1 MLKIL
6 FLEDDVVL
14 AATVVDFLED
24 EGFDV
29 KHISNGE
36 EALDA
41 TFDEKFDLYIFDV
54 NVPMMNGF
62 ELLKSLREADDNTP
76 TFFITALTDI
86 ASVGEG
92 FAVGAD
98 DYIKK
103 PFDPDELIIRIKAK
117 LQNVTKS
124 LTLKD
129 LKYDPQSKTLT
140 KNDETVD
147 LSEIQQNLFHL
158 FITHLGQTV
167 DKVQCLDLLDQPS
180 DQALR
185 VHINKLKNRL
195 DLDLVNVRGV
205 GYRLEQS

>member
-76 TFFITALTDI
+76 TFFITALT
-86 ASVGEG
+86 ASKFDSTEPSKSQI
-92 FAVGAD
+92 FFSF
-98 DYIKK
+98 IIFFFPSIHFFISK
-103 PFDPDELIIRIKAK
+103 PIIRMT
-117 LQNVTKS
+117 N
-124 LTLKD
+124 
-129 LKYDPQSKTLT
+129 
-140 KNDETVD
+140 
-147 LSEIQQNLFHL
+147 
-158 FITHLGQTV
+158 
-167 DKVQCLDLLDQPS
+167 
-180 DQALR
+180 
-185 VHINKLKNRL
+185 HIANPNII
-195 DLDLVNVRGV
+195 
-205 GYRLEQS
+205 